1 MKKDAK
7 PSITTEP
14 ILNPITKTQNK
25 NPFLFS
31 ESSES
36 LDQVPSLPLDSSMFR
51 LPCSVPNSPLLR
63 PRGEK
68 IIKPRELSGQF
79 IYPVTIK
86 MTEND
91 PNRIE
96 IVKLAQTAK
105 EQNYG

>member
-1 MKKDAK
+1 
-7 PSITTEP
+7 
-14 ILNPITKTQNK
+14 
-25 NPFLFS
+25 
-31 ESSES
+31 
-36 LDQVPSLPLDSSMFR
+36 MFR

-105 EQNYG
+105 EQNYRWLKYMNENIQKENIRFLLKKITLW